1 MYMSSDLNKEEI
13 PVFNS
18 RKRPLNLRIVCGRL
32 YMGVDCK
39 VIRTVKGWENT
50 YPCQTPT
57 AKLLPQSPDL
67 SSVNNKKD
75 N

>member
-1 MYMSSDLNKEEI
+1 MSSDLNKEEI

-39 VIRTVKGWENT
+39 VIMTVKGWEIRT
-50 YPCQTPT
+50 L
-57 AKLLPQSPDL
+57 AKLQRPNCCPKVQTYHL
-67 SSVNNKKD
+67 
-75 N
+75 